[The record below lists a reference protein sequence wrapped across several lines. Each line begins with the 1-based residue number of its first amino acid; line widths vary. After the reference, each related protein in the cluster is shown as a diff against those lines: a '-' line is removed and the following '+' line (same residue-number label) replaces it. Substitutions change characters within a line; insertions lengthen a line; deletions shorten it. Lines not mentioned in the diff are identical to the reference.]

1 MPPISEIL
9 GVKKFMAHF
18 GGNWENVKPGTT
30 ELADYKGGRR
40 RNLELDGDELNM
52 IDLKKEIM
60 EFMGEDST
68 ELANAMQLSCV
79 IESCKFELTTDNAL
93 MEMWKKLMPAVDR
106 KFHIFVTLDPNYLN
120 LPKPKATQPKFVT
133 QQPKSKKA
141 SEAATPPRRS
151 SRIVYKFQHE
161 VDVNLED
168 ELLNVDSN
176 AEMETPSVADEVM
189 LTPLSPSGNS
199 TPLPEGV
206 VSSQGSRS
214 AEKILELLKNVPNAA
229 QVLQDCGDVLGMFDQ
244 CEVVMR

>member
-1 MPPISEIL
+1 
-9 GVKKFMAHF
+9 
-18 GGNWENVKPGTT
+18 ENVKPWTT
-30 ELADYKGGRR
+30 EIAEYKGGRR

-93 MEMWKKLMPAVDR
+93 MEMWKKLMPAADR
-106 KFHIFVTLDPNYLN
+106 KFHIF
-120 LPKPKATQPKFVT
+120 
-133 QQPKSKKA
+133 QPKSKKA

-151 SRIVYKFQHE
+151 SRIVYKSQHE

-206 VSSQGSRS
+206 VSS
-214 AEKILELLKNVPNAA
+214 
-229 QVLQDCGDVLGMFDQ
+229 
-244 CEVVMR
+244 